1 MSLIGLGVDLVE
13 LERIER
19 TLERSGD
26 RFLARICRPGEV
38 GERSGAALVQRVG
51 GLFAAKEAALKALG
65 TGWARGMAF
74 RDVEVVRDDGGA
86 PSLRLHGPAADR
98 ARSMGAT
105 ASHVSI
111 SHERKHAV
119 AVVVL
124 EGAEGRRGEKAEGP
138 GG

>member
-1 MSLIGLGVDLVE
+1 MSVLGVGIDLVE

-19 TLERSGD
+19 VLERSRD

-38 GERSGAALVQRVG
+38 GERSGAGLVQRVG

-65 TGWARGMAF
+65 TGWAGGMAF
-74 RDVEVVRDDGGA
+74 RDVEIARDPVGS

-98 ARSMGAT
+98 AAALGVT
-105 ASHVSI
+105 NHHVSI
-111 SHERKHAV
+111 SHERGHAV

-124 EGAEGRRGEKAEGP
+124 EGAEGRTGGRAETEDG
-138 GG
+138 